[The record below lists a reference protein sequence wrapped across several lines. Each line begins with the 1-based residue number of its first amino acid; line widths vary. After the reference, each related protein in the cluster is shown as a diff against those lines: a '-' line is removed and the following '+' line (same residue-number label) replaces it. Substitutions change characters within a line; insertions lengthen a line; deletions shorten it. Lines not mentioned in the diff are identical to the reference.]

1 MPNRLSSFQ
10 IADDDTVIVRNPRF
24 VEAVPALLDSTPKQV
39 VYNYLFFRA
48 ASAGM
53 TSLDKRAREI
63 SQEYSAAAQGTKAE
77 KPLWK
82 QCLQEV
88 GYQTRGQ
95 VRNFFC
101 SLRFVSFSLFNVS
114 LLPFS
119 TFITRW
125 GIWLSI
131 QISDLQS
138 SNASKKTLRS
148 DTKSRRTN
156 LPKKSFFF
164 LLLLP
169 QGLSIIA
176 ASQYVRRFFKA
187 EATAQMDEMVLLIRE
202 AFQEKLSNAEW
213 MDDETRLLQSVF

>member
-1 MPNRLSSFQ
+1 MRQIACRPSQ

-95 VRNFFC
+95 VRK
-101 SLRFVSFSLFNVS
+101 V
-114 LLPFS
+114 
-119 TFITRW
+119 FI
-125 GIWLSI
+125 
-131 QISDLQS
+131 
-138 SNASKKTLRS
+138 
-148 DTKSRRTN
+148 
-156 LPKKSFFF
+156 FF
-164 LLLLP
+164 LPSVWLFSSVQRCIVAFLH
-169 QGLSIIA
+169 I
-176 ASQYVRRFFKA
+176 YYKA
-187 EATAQMDEMVLLIRE
+187 C
-202 AFQEKLSNAEW
+202 KSN
-213 MDDETRLLQSVF
+213 